1 MARAK
6 PVPVQIRHTLLDA
19 ECLISR
25 VAVNTESIQYEFMT
39 VVISSVKIEG
49 GKNKMASPCFSGMR
63 GHSYY
68 VVNHDFKVDLN
79 LFS

>member
-6 PVPVQIRHTLLDA
+6 PVPVQIRYTLLDA
-19 ECLISR
+19 ECLSSR

-39 VVISSVKIEG
+39 VVISSMKMEG
-49 GKNKMASPCFSGMR
+49 GKNKMTSYCFSGMQ
-63 GHSYY
+63 GYSYY

>member
-6 PVPVQIRHTLLDA
+6 PGPVQIRHTLLDA
-19 ECLISR
+19 ECLSSR

-39 VVISSVKIEG
+39 VVISSVKMEG
-49 GKNKMASPCFSGMR
+49 GNNKMTSHCFSGMQ
-63 GHSYY
+63 GYSYY

>member
-19 ECLISR
+19 ECLSPR

-39 VVISSVKIEG
+39 QVIPSMKMEG
-49 GKNKMASPCFSGMR
+49 GKNKMASHCFS
-63 GHSYY
+63 
-68 VVNHDFKVDLN
+68 
-79 LFS
+79 

>member
-19 ECLISR
+19 ECLSSR

-39 VVISSVKIEG
+39 VVISSVKMEG
-49 GKNKMASPCFSGMR
+49 GKNNMASHCFS
-63 GHSYY
+63 
-68 VVNHDFKVDLN
+68 
-79 LFS
+79 

>member
-6 PVPVQIRHTLLDA
+6 PLPVQIRHTLLNA
-19 ECLISR
+19 EGLSSR
-25 VAVNTESIQYEFMT
+25 VNLKKDSIQYEFMMQ
-39 VVISSVKIEG
+39 VILSVKSWQEQEIL
-49 GKNKMASPCFSGMR
+49 ASHCLSGMR
-63 GHSYY
+63 GYSYY